1 MVRLMAA
8 VVAALIWMVSA
19 VAPAAAADKVVLI
32 ASKGGAD
39 RDPDWYRNLVAH
51 PDVEVVIAG
60 RGRLMRART
69 ASPQEKAELWP
80 RVVAAN
86 PGYDGYQRKT
96 RREIPVIICE
106 PR

>member
-1 MVRLMAA
+1 
-8 VVAALIWMVSA
+8 
-19 VAPAAAADKVVLI
+19 
-32 ASKGGAD
+32 
-39 RDPDWYRNLVAH
+39 
-51 PDVEVVIAG
+51 VVIAG
-60 RGRLMRART
+60 RRRQMRART